1 MNLLKEVKKY
11 RDEMVARNY
20 PFQAISDIITKYEL
34 DNPSVELKN
43 DDRGPLDLTFQIE
56 SKDKEI
62 ADLKHDN
69 KSLAKQVDD
78 KTEEIKA
85 LKMKLEM
92 LDNKCQK

>member
-43 DDRGPLDLTFQIE
+43 DDRGPLDLTRLIE
-56 SKDKEI
+56 EKDREI
-62 ADLKHDN
+62 ARL
-69 KSLAKQVDD
+69 
-78 KTEEIKA
+78 TE
-85 LKMKLEM
+85 KL
-92 LDNKCQK
+92 CQCEA